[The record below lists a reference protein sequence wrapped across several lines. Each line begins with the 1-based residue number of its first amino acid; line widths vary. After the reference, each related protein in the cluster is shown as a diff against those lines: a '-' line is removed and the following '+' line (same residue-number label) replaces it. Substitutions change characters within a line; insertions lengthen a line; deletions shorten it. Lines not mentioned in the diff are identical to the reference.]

1 MQLETNLQRGHCEL
15 FKLFMSTQR
24 DMLQST
30 LEIVECFEVGQMSFW
45 VYELGIKVFGGLVF
59 FGVYLY
65 LGLCI

>member
-1 MQLETNLQRGHCEL
+1 MT
-15 FKLFMSTQR
+15 
-24 DMLQST
+24 
-30 LEIVECFEVGQMSFW
+30 EIVECFEVGQMSFW